1 MLTIEGEELS
11 LNDIE
16 HRILR
21 PIWQDPIIHYA
32 LNCASMGCPN
42 LQPLAF
48 TAKNTDSL
56 LETGASEYINHPRGF
71 LKFLNGI
78 RMIMAAM
85 KQEFYFIY
93 RNMQKGIGLIL

>member
-1 MLTIEGEELS
+1 VV
-11 LNDIE
+11 
-16 HRILR
+16 
-21 PIWQDPIIHYA
+21 Q
-32 LNCASMGCPN
+32 
-42 LQPLAF
+42 
-48 TAKNTDSL
+48 KNKTK
-56 LETGASEYINHPRGF
+56 NFGF